1 MRKSLYENRRVGRA
15 ISRQPPSGRLLFS
28 TLKSLLEAGCRLNSP
43 PHTQPEAVFTQ
54 TRQLGVW
61 CGQLA
66 HGSRIAVL
74 IASALLLGSC
84 GLYKKTP
91 PPAAAAQADEAA
103 LFEVP
108 AKQLPHLKIAE
119 VRKTAWSS
127 VVRTT
132 GTVDW
137 DADHTTQAIT
147 QVNGPITK
155 LLVDLGTRVTVNQP
169 LLYVSSPDVANAIS
183 TYKKARN
190 RQDYS
195 KKTLDR
201 SKDLLEH
208 KVIATKDLEAAEQDY
223 NDARAETENDL
234 QALKIFGVTEQEIEA
249 AQHQGVPINPQLAV
263 RSPIA
268 GIVVQKLVTPGLVI
282 QAGTTACFTIS
293 DNSTV
298 WVQGHIYDRDLE
310 AVRVG
315 DAVDE
320 TDSSFHR
327 TFRGTIGYIEA
338 LIDPTTRTTSVR
350 IVTKNPD
357 GLLKKDMFVDAVIHT
372 KSGRSLLAIPTSA
385 ILRND
390 QNLPFVYVE
399 VSTGKFGQRLINL
412 GAEQGEETEIVSGL
426 KQGEKI
432 VSQGSVFLQFA
443 NSNQ

>member
-1 MRKSLYENRRVGRA
+1 MK
-15 ISRQPPSGRLLFS
+15 LLIV
-28 TLKSLLEAGCRLNSP
+28 TA
-43 PHTQPEAVFTQ
+43 
-54 TRQLGVW
+54 
-61 CGQLA
+61 
-66 HGSRIAVL
+66 
-74 IASALLLGSC
+74 ALLTCSC
-84 GLYKKTP
+84 GLYKKAA
-91 PPAAAAQADEAA
+91 PASAAAQQDEAA

-108 AKQLPHLKIAE
+108 SKQLPQLKIAE
-119 VRKTAWSS
+119 VRRTSWST

-147 QVNGPITK
+147 QVNGPISK
-155 LLVDLGTRVTVNQP
+155 LLVDLGSRVTAGQP
-169 LLYVSSPDVANAIS
+169 LLYVSSPDVATAIS

-201 SKDLLEH
+201 SKDLLDH
-208 KVIATKDLEAAEQDY
+208 KVIATKDMEAAEQDY

-234 QALKIFGVTEQEIEA
+234 QALKIFGVTQQEIDDAE
-249 AQHQGVPINPQLAV
+249 HQGTAINPQLAV
-263 RSPIA
+263 RSPIS

-315 DAVDE
+315 DAVEE

-327 TFRGTIGYIEA
+327 TFHGVIGYIEA
-338 LIDPTTRTTSVR
+338 LIDPATRTTSVR

-372 KSGRSLLAIPTSA
+372 KSGRSVLTVPTSA

-390 QNLPFVYVE
+390 ENLPFVYVE
-399 VSTGKFGQRLINL
+399 ASPAKFAQRLVNI
-412 GAEQGEETEIVSGL
+412 GTEQGDQTEITSGL
-426 KQGEKI
+426 KEGEK
-432 VSQGSVFLQFA
+432 VVAQGSVFLQFA

>member
-1 MRKSLYENRRVGRA
+1 M
-15 ISRQPPSGRLLFS
+15 RQPGVSFRHRTNPKLTHGAGLPGAIAWF
-28 TLKSLLEAGCRLNSP
+28 SLLLVS
-43 PHTQPEAVFTQ
+43 
-54 TRQLGVW
+54 
-61 CGQLA
+61 
-66 HGSRIAVL
+66 
-74 IASALLLGSC
+74 SC
-84 GLYKKTP
+84 GLYKKAP
-91 PPAAAAQADEAA
+91 PPAAAPQADEAA

-108 AKQLPHLKIAE
+108 AKQLPHLKIVE
-119 VRKTAWSS
+119 VKKTAWSS

-137 DADHTTQAIT
+137 DADHTTQAIA

-155 LLVDLGTRVTVNQP
+155 LLVDPGSRVTVNQP

-263 RSPIA
+263 RSPIS
-268 GIVVQKLVTPGLVI
+268 GIVVQKLVTPGLLI

-372 KSGRSLLAIPTSA
+372 RSGRTLLAVPTSA

-412 GAEQGEETEIVSGL
+412 GAEQAEETEIVSGL
-426 KQGEKI
+426 KQGEKV

>member
-1 MRKSLYENRRVGRA
+1 MK
-15 ISRQPPSGRLLFS
+15 ISGVVV
-28 TLKSLLEAGCRLNSP
+28 
-43 PHTQPEAVFTQ
+43 AVAA
-54 TRQLGVW
+54 LGL
-61 CGQLA
+61 CACNL
-66 HGSRIAVL
+66 S
-74 IASALLLGSC
+74 
-84 GLYKKTP
+84 KKLP
-91 PPAAAAQADEAA
+91 VAAAAAATDEAA

-108 AKQLPHLKIAE
+108 QRQLPQLKIIE
-119 VRKTAWSS
+119 VQRTSWSTT
-127 VVRTT
+127 VRTT

-137 DADHTTQAIT
+137 DQDHTTQAIT
-147 QVNGPITK
+147 QVNGPIVR
-155 LLVDLGTRVTVNQP
+155 LLVDNGNRVTVDQP
-169 LLYVSSPDVANAIS
+169 LLYVSSPDVATAIA
-183 TYKKARN
+183 TYKKAQN
-190 RQDYS
+190 RLAYA

-223 NDARAETENDL
+223 NDAHAEVENDL
-234 QALKIFGVTEQEIEA
+234 QALKILGVTQQEIDD

-263 RSPIA
+263 RSPIS

-310 AVRVG
+310 SVRVG

-327 TFRGTIGYIEA
+327 TFHGVIGYIEA
-338 LIDPTTRTTSVR
+338 LIDPATRTTSVR

-372 KSGRSLLAIPTSA
+372 RAGRSLLAVPTSS
-385 ILRND
+385 ILRNEE
-390 QNLPFVYVE
+390 NLPFVYVE
-399 VSTGKFGQRLINL
+399 VQPGKFAQRLVTL
-412 GAEQGEETEIVSGL
+412 GAEQGEETELVTGC
-426 KQGEKI
+426 KAGERV

>member
-1 MRKSLYENRRVGRA
+1 MRLA
-15 ISRQPPSGRLLFS
+15 IFGAVVLLTS
-28 TLKSLLEAGCRLNSP
+28 
-43 PHTQPEAVFTQ
+43 
-54 TRQLGVW
+54 
-61 CGQLA
+61 
-66 HGSRIAVL
+66 
-74 IASALLLGSC
+74 SC
-84 GLYKKTP
+84 GLYKKA
-91 PPAAAAQADEAA
+91 PPASAAAQTDEAA

-108 AKQLPHLKIAE
+108 QKQLPHLKVVE
-119 VRKTAWSS
+119 VRKTSWST

-137 DADHTTQAIT
+137 DTDHTTQAIT
-147 QVNGPITK
+147 QVNGPIQK
-155 LLVDLGTRVTVNQP
+155 LLVDLGSRVTAGQP
-169 LLYVSSPDVANAIS
+169 LLYVTSPDVASAIS

-195 KKTLDR
+195 KKSLDR

-208 KVIATKDLEAAEQDY
+208 KVIATKDMEAAEQDY

-234 QALKIFGVTEQEIEA
+234 QALKIFGITEPEIEA
-249 AQHQGVPINPQLAV
+249 AQHQGTAINPQLAV
-263 RSPIA
+263 RSPIS
-268 GIVVQKLVTPGLVI
+268 GIIVQKLVTPGLVI

-310 AVRVG
+310 AVRIG
-315 DAVDE
+315 DAVEE
-320 TDSSFHR
+320 TDSAFHH
-327 TFRGTIGYIEA
+327 TFHGSIGYIEA

-372 KSGRSLLAIPTSA
+372 RSGRSLLTVPTSA

-390 QNLPFVYVE
+390 ENLPFVYVE
-399 VSTGKFGQRLINL
+399 ASPGKFAQRLINI
-412 GAEQGEETEIVSGL
+412 GAQQGDETEIVTGL
-426 KQGEKI
+426 KESEKI
-432 VSQGSVFLQFA
+432 VAQGSVFLQFA

>member
-1 MRKSLYENRRVGRA
+1 
-15 ISRQPPSGRLLFS
+15 
-28 TLKSLLEAGCRLNSP
+28 LKF
-43 PHTQPEAVFTQ
+43 VI
-54 TRQLGVW
+54 V
-61 CGQLA
+61 
-66 HGSRIAVL
+66 IV
-74 IASALLLGSC
+74 ALLTGSC
-84 GLYKKTP
+84 GLYKKAA
-91 PPAAAAQADEAA
+91 PASAAAQTDEAA

-108 AKQLPHLKIAE
+108 AKQLPHLKIVDVKKAS
-119 VRKTAWSS
+119 WST

-147 QVNGPITK
+147 QVNGPISK
-155 LLVDLGTRVTVNQP
+155 LLVDLGSRVTVGQP
-169 LLYVSSPDVANAIS
+169 LLYVSSPDVAMAIS

-190 RQDYS
+190 REEYS
-195 KKTLDR
+195 KKTLER

-223 NDARAETENDL
+223 NDSRAETENDL
-234 QALKIFGVTEQEIEA
+234 QALKIFGVTEQEITD
-249 AQHQGVPINPQLAV
+249 AQHQGVAINPQLAV

-315 DAVDE
+315 DAVEE

-327 TFRGTIGYIEA
+327 TFRGVIGYIEA

-372 KSGRSLLAIPTSA
+372 RSGRTVITVPTSA

-390 QNLPFVYVE
+390 ENLPFVYLE
-399 VSTGKFGQRLINL
+399 VSPGKFGQRLINL
-412 GAEQGEETEIVSGL
+412 GAEQGDETEISSGL
-426 KQGEKI
+426 KEGER
-432 VSQGSVFLQFA
+432 VVAQGSVFLQFA
-443 NSNQ
+443 NTIQ

>member
-1 MRKSLYENRRVGRA
+1 M
-15 ISRQPPSGRLLFS
+15 
-28 TLKSLLEAGCRLNSP
+28 
-43 PHTQPEAVFTQ
+43 
-54 TRQLGVW
+54 
-61 CGQLA
+61 
-66 HGSRIAVL
+66 
-74 IASALLLGSC
+74 
-84 GLYKKTP
+84 
-91 PPAAAAQADEAA
+91 
-103 LFEVP
+103 
-108 AKQLPHLKIAE
+108 
-119 VRKTAWSS
+119 
-127 VVRTT
+127 VRTT

-147 QVNGPITK
+147 QVNGPISK
-155 LLVDLGTRVTVNQP
+155 LLVDLGSRVIANQP
-169 LLYVSSPDVANAIS
+169 LLYVSSPDVATAIS

-190 RQDYS
+190 HQDYS
-195 KKTLDR
+195 RKTLDR

-223 NDARAETENDL
+223 NDARAEVENDL
-234 QALKIFGVTEQEIEA
+234 QALKIFGVTEQEIED

-263 RSPIA
+263 RSPIS

-315 DAVDE
+315 DVVEE
-320 TDSSFHR
+320 TDSSFRR
-327 TFRGTIGYIEA
+327 TFHGVIGYIEA
-338 LIDPTTRTTSVR
+338 LMDPATRTTSVR

-372 KSGRSLLAIPTSA
+372 RSGRNILTVPTSA

-390 QNLPFVYVE
+390 ENLPFVYLE
-399 VSTGKFGQRLINL
+399 SSEGKFAQRLINV
-412 GAEQGEETEIVSGL
+412 GAEQGDETEIVTGL
-426 KQGEKI
+426 KLGEK
-432 VSQGSVFLQFA
+432 VVAQGSVFLQFA

>member
-1 MRKSLYENRRVGRA
+1 MTHGH
-15 ISRQPPSGRLLFS
+15 RLKPT
-28 TLKSLLEAGCRLNSP
+28 TLLVAVTLLS
-43 PHTQPEAVFTQ
+43 
-54 TRQLGVW
+54 
-61 CGQLA
+61 
-66 HGSRIAVL
+66 
-74 IASALLLGSC
+74 SC
-84 GLYKKTP
+84 GLYKKAA
-91 PPAAAAQADEAA
+91 PAAAAAQTDEAA

-108 AKQLPHLKIAE
+108 QKQLPHLKIVEA
-119 VRKTAWSS
+119 KQTSWST

-132 GTVDW
+132 ATVDW

-147 QVNGPITK
+147 QVNGPISK
-155 LLVDLGTRVTVNQP
+155 LLVDLGSRVTAGQP
-169 LLYVSSPDVANAIS
+169 LLYVSSPDVATAIS

-190 RQDYS
+190 HQDYS

-208 KVIATKDLEAAEQDY
+208 KVIATKDMEAAEQDY
-223 NDARAETENDL
+223 NDSRAEVENDL
-234 QALKIFGVTEQEIEA
+234 QALKIFGVTEQEIED
-249 AQHQGVPINPQLAV
+249 AQHQGVAINPQLAV
-263 RSPIA
+263 RSPIS

-315 DAVDE
+315 DAVEE

-327 TFRGTIGYIEA
+327 TFHGTVAYIEA

-372 KSGRSLLAIPTSA
+372 RSGRTVLTVPTSA

-390 QNLPFVYVE
+390 ENLPFVYVE
-399 VSTGKFGQRLINL
+399 ASPGKFAQRLVNI
-412 GAEQGEETEIVSGL
+412 GAEQGEFTEIVTGL
-426 KQGEKI
+426 KEGEKL

>member
-1 MRKSLYENRRVGRA
+1 MTP
-15 ISRQPPSGRLLFS
+15 IQFS
-28 TLKSLLEAGCRLNSP
+28 P
-43 PHTQPEAVFTQ
+43 M
-54 TRQLGVW
+54 RQLGVSFRHRANPT
-61 CGQLA
+61 LT
-66 HGSRIAVL
+66 HGAVL
-74 IASALLLGSC
+74 LASVMLVSSC
-84 GLYKKTP
+84 GLYKKAP
-91 PPAAAAQADEAA
+91 PPAAAAEADQAA

-108 AKQLPHLKIAE
+108 AKQLPHLKIVE
-119 VRKTAWSS
+119 VKKTAWSS

-234 QALKIFGVTEQEIEA
+234 QALKIFGVTEPEIDA

-263 RSPIA
+263 RSPIT

-315 DAVDE
+315 DAVEE
-320 TDSSFHR
+320 TDSAFHR

-338 LIDPTTRTTSVR
+338 LMDPTTRTTSVR

-372 KSGRSLLAIPTSA
+372 RSGRSLLAVPTSA

-412 GAEQGEETEIVSGL
+412 GTEQGEETEIVSGL
-426 KQGEKI
+426 KQGERI

>member
-1 MRKSLYENRRVGRA
+1 M
-15 ISRQPPSGRLLFS
+15 
-28 TLKSLLEAGCRLNSP
+28 C
-43 PHTQPEAVFTQ
+43 
-54 TRQLGVW
+54 
-61 CGQLA
+61 
-66 HGSRIAVL
+66 
-74 IASALLLGSC
+74 SC
-84 GLYKKTP
+84 GLYKKAA
-91 PPAAAAQADEAA
+91 PAAAAAQTDEAA

-108 AKQLPHLKIAE
+108 AKQLPQLKIAE
-119 VRKTAWSS
+119 VKKTSWST

-147 QVNGPITK
+147 QVNGPISK
-155 LLVDLGTRVTVNQP
+155 LLVDLGSHVTVGQP
-169 LLYVSSPDVANAIS
+169 LLYVSSPDVATAIS

-190 RQDYS
+190 HQDYS

-208 KVIATKDLEAAEQDY
+208 KVIATKDMEAAEQDY
-223 NDARAETENDL
+223 NDARSETENDL
-234 QALKIFGVTEQEIEA
+234 QALKIFGVTEQEIED
-249 AQHQGVPINPQLAV
+249 AQHQGVAINPQLAV
-263 RSPIA
+263 RSPIS

-310 AVRVG
+310 AVRIG

-372 KSGRSLLAIPTSA
+372 RSGRPVLTVPTSA
-385 ILRND
+385 ILRNEE
-390 QNLPFVYVE
+390 NLPFVYVE
-399 VSTGKFGQRLINL
+399 AAPAKFAQRIVDI
-412 GAEQGEETEIVSGL
+412 GAEQGDETEIVKGL
-426 KQGEKI
+426 KESEK
-432 VSQGSVFLQFA
+432 VVAKGSVFLQFA

>member
-1 MRKSLYENRRVGRA
+1 VKLILWAAM
-15 ISRQPPSGRLLFS
+15 
-28 TLKSLLEAGCRLNSP
+28 
-43 PHTQPEAVFTQ
+43 
-54 TRQLGVW
+54 
-61 CGQLA
+61 LA
-66 HGSRIAVL
+66 TC
-74 IASALLLGSC
+74 SC
-84 GLYKKTP
+84 GLYKKA
-91 PPAAAAQADEAA
+91 PPAAAAAQTDEAA

-119 VRKTAWSS
+119 VTRTAWSS

-137 DADHTTQAIT
+137 DSDHTTQAIT
-147 QVNGPITK
+147 QVNGPISK

-169 LLYVSSPDVANAIS
+169 LLYVSSPDVATAIS
-183 TYKKARN
+183 AYKKARN
-190 RQDYS
+190 HQDYS

-208 KVIATKDLEAAEQDY
+208 KVIATKDLEAAEQEY

-234 QALKIFGVTEQEIEA
+234 QALKIFGVTEQEIDD
-249 AQHQGVPINPQLAV
+249 AQHQGTPINPQLAV
-263 RSPIA
+263 RSPIS
-268 GIVVQKLVTPGLVI
+268 GMVVQKLVTPGLVI

-293 DNSTV
+293 DTSSV

-310 AVRVG
+310 AVRIG
-315 DAVDE
+315 DAVEE

-327 TFRGTIGYIEA
+327 TFHGVIAYIEA
-338 LIDPTTRTTSVR
+338 LIDPATRTTSVR

-372 KSGRSLLAIPTSA
+372 RSGRSVLTVPTSA

-390 QNLPFVYVE
+390 ENLPFAYVE
-399 VSTGKFGQRLINL
+399 ASPGKFAQRLVNI
-412 GAEQGEETEIVSGL
+412 GVEQGEDTEIVSGL
-426 KQGEKI
+426 KEGEK
-432 VSQGSVFLQFA
+432 VVAQGSVFLQFA